1 MTVATAASEQ
11 RPKDG
16 ARARYPDEEGFIER
30 DGVRVF
36 WESYGQ
42 GEQTLIFLPTW
53 TLVHSRVWKA
63 QIGYFARHFRVI
75 CFDPRG
81 NGRSDRPQD
90 PSAYDEDEFAQDT
103 IEVMNACGVDRA
115 VLVTLS
121 RGAQRGMLVAA
132 EHPERVA
139 GIVFIG
145 PMTPL
150 SRLHSLPQRFMF
162 HRLGRALSQKPP
174 LTTRGLGKFNLAYW
188 RGDGYGDF
196 VEWWAKRM
204 LTERRSTKQIEDS
217 IAWSHDTDG
226 RTVAASFLGALAA
239 RGRRGQIALAKRVR
253 CPVLV
258 IHGTDDKVTPYPDG
272 KALAKITGGRIETVE
287 GAGHLPHARK
297 PVQVN
302 LALREF
308 VDGTSRRDPT
318 VHRSDGRK
326 RALYI
331 SSPIG
336 LGHAQ
341 RDVAIARELRNLV
354 DGLEVDWLA
363 QNPVTRVLEAE
374 GERIH
379 PGSEHL
385 ANESRHM
392 ECESAEHDLHCFQ
405 AWRRMDEILIN
416 NFMVFHDIAREE
428 RYDMWIG
435 DEAWELDYY
444 LHENP
449 REKRARYAWLTDF
462 VGWLPMADGGEH
474 EAYLTAD
481 YNAEMVEHIDA
492 HPTLRDRAI
501 FVGNPDDIVDERLGP
516 QLPMIRDWT
525 ERNFEF
531 AGYVTGFDP
540 RSLGDRDELRH
551 ELGYRPDEKVCIV
564 SVGGSGVG
572 GDLLR
577 RVIASFGDAKRRV
590 PGLRMI
596 VVAGPRIDPETL
608 PQPDGLEV
616 VAYVHNLYRHL
627 AACDLAVVQGGLTT
641 AMELTASR
649 RPFLYFP
656 LRHHFEQNMHVAH
669 RLDRYGAGRR
679 MEFDTAEPDVIAGAI
694 AEEIG
699 RPVAYREVETD
710 GARVAAEKLAE
721 LL

>member
-30 DGVRVF
+30 DGVRVS

-272 KALAKITGGRIETVE
+272 KALAKITGGRLETVE

-308 VDGTSRRDPT
+308 VDGTPRRDPT

-699 RPVAYREVETD
+699 RPVTYREVETD